1 MRGHRPR
8 LQRNASAFLD
18 SGVRLSGHTDHLIRS
33 SDPAEN
39 MKRFHIGLMKLL
51 AECRAC
57 VADNNDYEIAIRRLA
72 SCRADADVG
81 NDPCNYNA
89 VDAST
94 A

>member
-1 MRGHRPR
+1 MSSSRH
-8 LQRNASAFLD
+8 ASAFLD
-18 SGVRLSGHTDHLIRS
+18 CGLGCLRHSDHLVRP

-39 MKRFHIGLMKLL
+39 MKRFQIGLMKPL
-51 AECRAC
+51 AECCAC
-57 VADNNDYEIAIRRLA
+57 VADHNDCEIAIRRLA
-72 SCRADADVG
+72 SRGADTDVG